1 MAVAVKER
9 EVIMATVRRIKL
21 KSGKVMCQILFF
33 LSGNRKTLSL
43 GSKYTPKQVDRI
55 KLAVDEL
62 AAAAETGGKVGKA
75 TAGFIADM
83 TEDLRARFIS
93 AGLIEAV
100 ETVTVETLFD
110 RFMNSEITSDLKD
123 GTLTN
128 YRVATRRF
136 LRDFG
141 ANTDPA
147 TITHKDCKEWKKRL
161 LAEPQRKNGQ
171 PYAPATVSITIQRI
185 KPIFRWGVKQGY
197 LETNPFEGISK
208 GSTANPDRMFF
219 VPMNWYYK
227 LLDACPDQ
235 TWRTILALCRIG
247 GLRNPS
253 ETLRLTWRDVNW
265 ANQSILV
272 HSPKTAHHEGKES
285 RLIPMF
291 PELKEQL
298 ELQWELAEEGGSPY
312 VIDRW
317 RDTSKNMRTHFRRII
332 FRAGLP
338 EWERT
343 FQNLRES
350 RANEIWSEYPD
361 HIAAAWMGHS
371 KRIAQKHYLEVTDD
385 YFQRALQPTPAA
397 DSGANKATA
406 KDQIEAGSS
415 KVL

>member
-1 MAVAVKER
+1 
-9 EVIMATVRRIKL
+9 MATVNRIK
-21 KSGKVMCQILFF
+21 GKKKDRYKILFF
-33 LSGNRKTLSL
+33 LDGRRKALSL
-43 GSKYTPKQVDRI
+43 GSKYTPKQIDRI
-55 KLAVDEL
+55 KLEVEEL
-62 AAAAETGGKVGKA
+62 AAAKA
-75 TAGFIADM
+75 TGRDPRRSTLAYIADM
-83 TEDLRARFIS
+83 TDDLRGRFIS

-100 ETVTVETLFD
+100 ESVTVGILFD
-110 RFMNSEITSDLKD
+110 RFMNSEITSDLKE

-128 YRVATRRF
+128 YEVATSRF
-136 LRDFG
+136 LRYFD

-147 TITHKDCKEWKKRL
+147 KITHKDCKEWKARL
-161 LAEPQRKNGQ
+161 LTEPQKKNGQ
-171 PYAPATVSITIQRI
+171 PYAPSTVSITIQRI
-185 KPIFRWGVKQGY
+185 KPIFRWGVKKGY
-197 LETNPFEGISK
+197 LDANPFDGISK
-208 GSTANPDRMFF
+208 GSSANPDRMFY
-219 VPMNWYYK
+219 VSMDWYYK

-235 TWRTILALCRIG
+235 TWRTLLALCRIG

-253 ETLRLTWRDVNW
+253 ETLLLTWRDVDW

-298 ELQWELAEEGGSPY
+298 ELQWEQAEEGGSPY

-317 RDTSKNMRTHFRRII
+317 RDTGKNMRTHFHRII

-338 EWERT
+338 VWERA

-350 RANEIWSEYPD
+350 RANEIWSQYPD

-385 YFQRALQPTPAA
+385 YFQRALRPTPAA
-397 DSGANKATA
+397 DSGANEATA
-406 KDQIEAGSS
+406 KDQIEAVSLE
-415 KVL
+415 VL